1 MPVPLSGRLS
11 MARQHGGYA
20 TTSDLARVASQ
31 ISGKAVT
38 PEELDAL
45 ESGARKLSR
54 HLIEVAAACKVRPE
68 WLVFG
73 DEPMVP
79 GGVVS
84 EVASSELK
92 LSADEVAL
100 VKAWRQLDVRVVK
113 PALWALIEEWVAL
126 TSEGSVAWEK
136 ARAAEALRR

>member
-1 MPVPLSGRLS
+1 MPVPLSRRLS

-20 TTSDLARVASQ
+20 SCADLARVASQ
-31 ISGKAVT
+31 LSGRLIPT
-38 PEELDAL
+38 DELEAL

-79 GGVVS
+79 GGVAS
-84 EVASSELK
+84 EVERTDLV

-100 VKAWRQLDVRVVK
+100 IKAWRQLDVRVVK
-113 PALWALIEEWVAL
+113 PALWALVEEWVAL
-126 TSEGSVAWEK
+126 TSKGSIEWER
-136 ARAAEALRR
+136 ARAADSRNR